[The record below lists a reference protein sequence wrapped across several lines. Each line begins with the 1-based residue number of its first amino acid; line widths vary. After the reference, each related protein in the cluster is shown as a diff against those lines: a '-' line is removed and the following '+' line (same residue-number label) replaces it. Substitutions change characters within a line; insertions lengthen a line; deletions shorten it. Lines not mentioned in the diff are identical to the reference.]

1 MFQKLPTNSK
11 IYALSAA
18 SPTESSWGTYCSPN
32 DVVQGKHIG
41 SCLGD
46 LFSVNFIEDLDKGN
60 YYSETLGEHFK
71 IIANLTNL
79 SKVMQWGDLS
89 FQSDKVGDF
98 TAGTK
103 SIQNNLRFIR
113 PIQRVGAKHTQ
124 GGNMN
129 SRTMKLQSLSAL
141 YARDHSQETFQE
153 MVAEMASMQRLD
165 STFSTL
171 QKRLSLTTAT
181 YSPDINFNCLRS
193 TVEAYEQK
201 CGKLSDYGLQYV
213 KHFAI
218 ACEQFESQKILSEV
232 QC

>member
-1 MFQKLPTNSK
+1 MFQKLPTNTK

-18 SPTESSWGTYCSPN
+18 SPSESSWGTYCSPN

-98 TAGTK
+98 TAGAK
-103 SIQNNLRFIR
+103 SLQNTLRFIR
-113 PIQRVGAKHTQ
+113 PIQRVGSRHLQ

-141 YARDHSQETFQE
+141 YARDHSQDTFQE

-165 STFSTL
+165 STFSAL
-171 QKRLSLTTAT
+171 QKRLSLGST
-181 YSPDINFNCLRS
+181 YNPDINFDCLRA

-218 ACEQFESQKILSEV
+218 ACEQFDSPKILSEV